1 MGKPRVLLL
10 FPPQWTPLNPHFA
23 LAALG
28 GHLRGQG
35 YPVKL
40 LDLNVEYYRKVLS
53 RRYLEY
59 ALARAR
65 SVRDYLIPRTLLS
78 LRRGA
83 DTPQARR
90 ENVRLLHL
98 EQALACDHR
107 RTLERI
113 DEAVSVFD
121 NREKFYDPLKL
132 TEAFV
137 TIDRAL
143 DLVSLPYW
151 PVRVQFNDL
160 AIPALPLTTE
170 AVRSFA
176 RNRDENP
183 YLEYFQSRLPEIQA
197 FRPDVIGISINGH
210 AQLVPGLTLAAMLK
224 RAGGPHITLGGN
236 HLVRIKDGLL
246 KSPDFLQT
254 FADSVILGEGEAPLD
269 RLLEVLESGGELA
282 SVPGLVCLDGDGRP
296 TYTFDGPPR
305 PLDGRATPSLEGLRL
320 QDYFSP
326 ELVLTTRTSKGCY
339 WKKCTFCDTDY
350 GVCPDNR
357 SIQDLVEELAALQR
371 TWGVENFC
379 FIDECLV
386 PRYMERVVEAARER
400 GLKLHWYGNGRLET
414 SFTPER
420 LTSMHQGGLTMLL
433 WGLESASERVMQL
446 INKGIKL
453 HRRLDIL
460 KAASDA
466 GVWNFCYIFF
476 GFPSETWEE
485 GASTIEMI
493 ESNTDSIHS
502 YGRSV
507 FSLNKHARLGTDPAR
522 LGIVE
527 MVRDTEELSA
537 NLDYRMADGGG
548 KEQARQLAELC
559 KLRCARA
566 YGDPLWM
573 HLRYR
578 EVMHLYI
585 KEHGRDFVAGYR
597 FDPLAKARALGVS
610 AGILVGADTP

>member
-1 MGKPRVLLL
+1 MGKPRVLLI

-23 LAALG
+23 MATLG
-28 GHLRGQG
+28 GHLRDQG

-40 LDLNVEYYRKVLS
+40 LDLNVGYYRRVLS
-53 RRYLEY
+53 RRFLELS
-59 ALARAR
+59 LARAR
-65 SVRDYLIPRTLLS
+65 NTRDYLIPKTLLN

-83 DTPQARR
+83 RTPQAQR
-90 ENVRLLHL
+90 ENVRLVHL
-98 EQALACDHR
+98 EECLARDHR
-107 RTLERI
+107 QTLERI

-121 NREKFYDPLKL
+121 SRAKFYDPTQL

-151 PVRVQFNDL
+151 PVRVHFNDL
-160 AIPALPLTTE
+160 QIPALPLTVE
-170 AVRSFA
+170 AVRGFA
-176 RNRDENP
+176 LNQEENP
-183 YLEYFQSRLPEIQA
+183 FLEYFRSRMSEIQA

-210 AQLVPGLTLAAMLK
+210 AQLVPGLTLAALLK
-224 RAGGPHITLGGN
+224 RPGGPHVTLGGN

-246 KSPDFLQT
+246 RSADFLET

-269 RLLEVLESGGELA
+269 RLLEVIEHSLDLST
-282 SVPGLVCLDGDGRP
+282 VPGLVHLNRDRRAA
-296 TYTFDGPPR
+296 YTFDVPAR
-305 PLDGRATPSLEGLRL
+305 PLDGRSRPSLEGLPL

-339 WKKCTFCDTDY
+339 WKKCTFCDTDF

-357 SIQDLVEELAALQR
+357 SIQDLVDEVEHLQR
-371 TWGVENFC
+371 NWGVKNFC
-379 FIDECLV
+379 FIDESLV
-386 PRYMERVVEAARER
+386 PRYMERVVEAVGER
-400 GLKLHWYGNGRLET
+400 GLEFHWYGNARLET
-414 SFTPER
+414 SFTRER
-420 LTSMHQGGLTMLL
+420 MQGMRRGGLTMLL
-433 WGLESASERVMQL
+433 WGLESGSDKVMQL

-460 KAASDA
+460 KAASSA

-476 GFPSETWEE
+476 GFPGESWED
-485 GASTIEMI
+485 GMATIEMI
-493 ESNTDSIHS
+493 ESNTDCIHS

-507 FSLNKHARLGTDPAR
+507 FTLNKHARLATDR
-522 LGIVE
+522 LGIIDLVQ
-527 MVRDTEELSA
+527 DNEELSA
-537 NLDYRMADGGG
+537 NLDYRLPNGQS
-548 KEQARQLAELC
+548 KEQARRLAELC
-559 KLRCARA
+559 KLRCAAA

-578 EVMHLYI
+578 EVMHLYL

-597 FDPLAKARALGVS
+597 FAPRAL
-610 AGILVGADTP
+610 AALVGADNP